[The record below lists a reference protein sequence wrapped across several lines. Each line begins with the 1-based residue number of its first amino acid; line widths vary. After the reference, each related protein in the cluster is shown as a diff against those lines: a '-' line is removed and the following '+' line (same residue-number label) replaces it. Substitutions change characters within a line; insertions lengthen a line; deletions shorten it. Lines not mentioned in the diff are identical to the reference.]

1 MSVNMSGFDKNPF
14 KVGDKVRVKANVLST
29 FPVTFKNFLSVKY
42 AIVTGVESYRV
53 FTNVDDKYT
62 HFEHF
67 ELYKEPEE
75 KDMNQQAHQKTKRV
89 PFTHELWEKY
99 KDIAKIIYIPSGG
112 EVLGFAYFPQ
122 ADSRF
127 RYAYLT
133 RTGTAPTFGSGE
145 SFYLEIPITTRRIPF
160 NPELKDAKVLVKV
173 FYGDTEMIEWVQ
185 MKSGVVCGSYDA
197 GGFAGV
203 ITNLYH
209 PNDLQ
214 MEIEE

>member
-1 MSVNMSGFDKNPF
+1 MSVQEHNPF
-14 KVGDKVRVKANVLST
+14 KVGDKVKVKAYVLRAY
-29 FPVTFKNFLSVKY
+29 PRAFKNFIPVQY
-42 AIVTGVESYRV
+42 AVVTKVEYNSI
-53 FTNVDDKYT
+53 FTDVEDTPT

-67 ELYKEPEE
+67 DFYKEE

-133 RTGTAPTFGSGE
+133 RTGTVPTCGSGE
-145 SFYLEIPITTRRIPF
+145 SFYLEIPITTKRIPF

-173 FYGDTEMIEWVQ
+173 FYGDTEMVEWVQ

>member
-1 MSVNMSGFDKNPF
+1 MSVQEHNPF
-14 KVGDKVRVKANVLST
+14 KVGDKVKVKAYVLRAY
-29 FPVTFKNFLSVKY
+29 PRALKNFLPVQY
-42 AIVTGVESYRV
+42 AVVTKVEYNSI
-53 FTNVDDKYT
+53 FTDVEDAPT

-67 ELYKEPEE
+67 EFYKEE
-75 KDMNQQAHQKTKRV
+75 KDMNQQVHQKTKRV

-99 KDIAKIIYIPSGG
+99 KDVAKIIYIPSGG

-145 SFYLEIPITTRRIPF
+145 SFYLEIPITTKRIPF
-160 NPELKDAKVLVKV
+160 NPELKDAKVFVKV
-173 FYGDTEMIEWVQ
+173 FYEDTEMVEWVQ

>member
-1 MSVNMSGFDKNPF
+1 MRMSVQEQNPF
-14 KVGDKVRVKANVLST
+14 KVGDKVKLLNSSYDFNPRLWDAYVGYKWAV
-29 FPVTFKNFLSVKY
+29 
-42 AIVTGVESYRV
+42 VTGVFNEQI
-53 FTNVDDKYT
+53 TTHLDDKPT
-62 HFEHF
+62 HYSHF
-67 ELYKEPEE
+67 ELYKEE
-75 KDMNQQAHQKTKRV
+75 KDMTQQTQQKTKRV
-89 PFTHELWEKY
+89 PFTHELWEKH
-99 KDIAKIIYIPSGG
+99 KDVAKIIYIPSGG

-127 RYAYLT
+127 RYAFLT

-145 SFYLEIPITTRRIPF
+145 YFYLEIPVTTKRIPF
-160 NPELKDAKVLVKV
+160 NPELKDAKL
-173 FYGDTEMIEWVQ
+173 FYGDTEMVEWVQ

>member
-1 MSVNMSGFDKNPF
+1 MSVQEHNPF
-14 KVGDKVRVKANVLST
+14 KVGDKVKVKAYVLRAY
-29 FPVTFKNFLSVKY
+29 PRAFKNFIPVQY
-42 AIVTGVESYRV
+42 AVVTKVEYNSI
-53 FTNVDDKYT
+53 FTDVEDTPT

-67 ELYKEPEE
+67 DFYKEE

-133 RTGTAPTFGSGE
+133 RTGTAPTCGSGE

-160 NPELKDAKVLVKV
+160 NPELKDAKV
-173 FYGDTEMIEWVQ
+173 FYDKTELIEWVR
-185 MKSGVVCGSYDA
+185 MSSDVVCGVHEQLSPFKSLETA
-197 GGFAGV
+197 
-203 ITNLYH
+203 LYH
-209 PNDLQ
+209 PNHLE
-214 MEIEE
+214 MEIDE

>member
-1 MSVNMSGFDKNPF
+1 MKMTTHNPF
-14 KVGDKVRVKANVLST
+14 KVGDKVKIKEDPYGILSRAGFRLNTIYTVKQ
-29 FPVTFKNFLSVKY
+29 
-42 AIVTGVESYRV
+42 
-53 FTNVDDKYT
+53 VDEETDRLYLKETLGCLHYT
-62 HFEHF
+62 HFEF
-67 ELYKEPEE
+67 YKEE

-133 RTGTAPTFGSGE
+133 RTGTVPTCGSGE
-145 SFYLEIPITTRRIPF
+145 SFYLEIPITTKRIPF

-173 FYGDTEMIEWVQ
+173 FYGDTEMVEWVQ

>member
-1 MSVNMSGFDKNPF
+1 MKMTTHNPF
-14 KVGDKVRVKANVLST
+14 KVGDKVKIKEDPYGILSRAGFRLNTIYTVKQ
-29 FPVTFKNFLSVKY
+29 
-42 AIVTGVESYRV
+42 
-53 FTNVDDKYT
+53 VDEETDRLYLKETLGCLHYT
-62 HFEHF
+62 HFEF
-67 ELYKEPEE
+67 YKEE

-133 RTGTAPTFGSGE
+133 RTGTAPTCGSGE
-145 SFYLEIPITTRRIPF
+145 SFYLEIPITTKRIPF

-173 FYGDTEMIEWVQ
+173 FYGDTEMVEWVQ

>member
-1 MSVNMSGFDKNPF
+1 MATCNPF
-14 KVGDKVRVKANVLST
+14 KVGDKVKVKAYVLRAY
-29 FPVTFKNFLSVKY
+29 PRAFKNFIPVQY
-42 AIVTGVESYRV
+42 AVVTKVEYNSI
-53 FTNVDDKYT
+53 FTDVEDTPT

-67 ELYKEPEE
+67 DFYKEE

-133 RTGTAPTFGSGE
+133 RTGTVPTCGSGE
-145 SFYLEIPITTRRIPF
+145 SFYLEIPITTKRIPF

-173 FYGDTEMIEWVQ
+173 FYGGTEMVEWVQ